1 MKELMYHSNAN
12 LTGYND
18 IGGKSLAYEYN
29 LQPER
34 QDKGVFAA
42 KTKVS
47 WPKVHEVVN
56 MWASKSSTMTWY
68 IKSEV

>member
-47 WPKVHEVVN
+47 
-56 MWASKSSTMTWY
+56 
-68 IKSEV
+68 

>member
-34 QDKGVFAA
+34 QDKEEYLQQRQKLVDQ
-42 KTKVS
+42 KY
-47 WPKVHEVVN
+47 
-56 MWASKSSTMTWY
+56 MR
-68 IKSEV
+68 